1 MNLTEQYPLDVTKAG
16 DSVKDA
22 ILKNRSEI
30 LGVMDSL
37 NDQPAGSV
45 GDARNRVLSAHMVNN
60 VFNYL
65 SSDGLAV
72 AIDGSITPVLITF
85 ADGYNGNGAVDY
97 ISSISKLV
105 SAWTVPAN
113 NTSYL
118 YIDRDSSG
126 NITYGSTTHAL
137 IVSTTMPDVTKDDS
151 DINWYNPETAVLNAW
166 NGTEWNRKLRVFVGS
181 VTTDATTVT
190 NISYQEVSKAM
201 SVAERHKLEAI
212 DIEATKNDYCYKGI
226 KVGDSEVTASG
237 KQDVLTLKTM
247 GDIKATADTANR
259 TITLTV
265 EIMGQIYQ
273 QALKDAKL
281 QAHPVGSI
289 YESTDA
295 TSPADLFGGTWE
307 AMDPGRVLVSAG
319 TASTGTVYNAGDK
332 GGEEAHQLTESENG
346 PHSHSAN
353 CSTNGAHSHSMM
365 YSWNSES
372 GSSKAR
378 VYLENTG
385 DGSGSAGRSSNG
397 VSVEGN
403 HEHKITIASSG
414 GGKPHNNMQPYDVI
428 YRWRRTA

>member
-97 ISSISKLV
+97 ISSIYKLV

-126 NITYGSTTHAL
+126 NITYGSTTHTL

-151 DINWYNPETAVLNAW
+151 DINWYNPETAVLNTW

-212 DIEATKNDYCYKGI
+212 DIEATKNDYCYKGVS
-226 KVGDSEVTASG
+226 VGDTEVTASG
-237 KQDVLTLKTM
+237 KQDVLTLKTV

-273 QALKDAKL
+273 QAVKDAKL

-319 TASTGTVYNAGDK
+319 TASTGTVYKAGDK
-332 GGEEAHQLTESENG
+332 GGEEKHQLSESELPVTKITVSG
-346 PHSHSAN
+346 TTEEAGYHRHSIITKAN
-353 CSTNGAHSHSMM
+353 EAKSTSPQPAF
-365 YSWNSES
+365 
-372 GSSKAR
+372 
-378 VYLENTG
+378 G
-385 DGSGSAGRSSNG
+385 DDGDKVGYTNYD
-397 VSVEGN
+397 GN
-403 HEHKITIASSG
+403 HTHKFSGVGQFGGSIA
-414 GGKPHNNMQPYDVI
+414 HNNMPPYQSI
-428 YRWRRTA
+428 FRWVRIA

>member
-137 IVSTTMPDVTKDDS
+137 IVSTTSPDVTKDDS
-151 DINWYNPETAVLNAW
+151 DINWYNPETAVLNTW

-181 VTTDATTVT
+181 VTTDSTTVT

-226 KVGDSEVTASG
+226 KVGDTEVTASG

-247 GDIKATADTANR
+247 GDIKASADTANR

-289 YESTDA
+289 YESTDS

-332 GGEEAHQLTESENG
+332 GGEEATGLEIKNLP
-346 PHSHSAN
+346 PHSFSGTTSDGGLHNHLGRFQWVGS
-353 CSTNGAHSHSMM
+353 
-365 YSWNSES
+365 S
-372 GSSKAR
+372 GSDKIPAYTSGDYDYTDSGTTSNHISYAG
-378 VYLENTG
+378 LHHHTFTTNTL
-385 DGSGSAGRSSNG
+385 GSG
-397 VSVEGN
+397 V
-403 HEHKITIASSG
+403 K
-414 GGKPHNNMQPYDVI
+414 HNNMQPYEVI
-428 YRWRRTA
+428 HRWKRTA

>member
-118 YIDRDSSG
+118 YIDRDSAG

-151 DINWYNPETAVLNAW
+151 DINWYNPETAVLNTW

-181 VTTDATTVT
+181 VTTDSTTVT

-201 SVAERHKLEAI
+201 SVEERHKLEAI
-212 DIEATKNDYCYKGI
+212 DIEATKNDYCYKGVS
-226 KVGDSEVTASG
+226 VGDTEVTASG
-237 KQDVLTLKTM
+237 KQDVLTLKTV

-289 YESTDA
+289 YESTDS

-319 TASTGTVYNAGDK
+319 TASTGTVYKAGDK
-332 GGEEAHQLTESENG
+332 GGEEATGLSVANLP
-346 PHSHSAN
+346 PHNFSGTT
-353 CSTNGAHSHSMM
+353 STNGNHNHSCRFQWVGS
-365 YSWNSES
+365 S
-372 GSSKAR
+372 GSNKIP
-378 VYLENTG
+378 VYTSGNYDYT
-385 DGSGSAGRSSNG
+385 GSGTTSDNINYS
-397 VSVEGN
+397 GN
-403 HEHKITIASSG
+403 HAHTFTTNTLGSG
-414 GGKPHNNMQPYDVI
+414 VKHNNMMPYQVI
-428 YRWRRTA
+428 YRWVRTA